1 MAALH
6 YFRGRHLPPWPDRT
20 AAGWLGDLIVHTPS
34 AAARE
39 QDRQL
44 PFPAEHGA
52 HLPDLHHFDLPQS
65 PRGHRAAQALDR
77 RAGHEPSCRQGA
89 RANC

>member
-1 MAALH
+1 MAATFL
-6 YFRGRHLPPWPDRT
+6 RDPDHP

-52 HLPDLHHFDLPQS
+52 HLPGLHHFDLLNHPAVSEQLKRWIGGPGTNRAADR
-65 PRGHRAAQALDR
+65 PRGELLRTGESA
-77 RAGHEPSCRQGA
+77 
-89 RANC
+89 